1 MKKVTWLFIVCF
13 TLVPLS
19 RALAES
25 KIPNLVGVWKV
36 RSEGAIWT
44 RQANDSEQ
52 AKDSIEFTKLNAET
66 VIEKQS
72 GRLFYGY
79 YKSPEKTE
87 KFVGVVGHD
96 NTTVHWT
103 GRYGFGQA
111 RIVSPDT
118 MQMIYLQTSP
128 QGSQAWVETLTRQ

>member
-1 MKKVTWLFIVCF
+1 MKKVIWLFIVCL

-19 RALAES
+19 LALAES

-36 RSEGAIWT
+36 RGGGAIWT
-44 RQANDSEQ
+44 RQANDSAQ
-52 AKDSIEFTKLNAET
+52 AKDAIEFTKLDAKT
-66 VIEKQS
+66 VIEKQN

-96 NTTVHWT
+96 NKTAHWT